1 MAPEYFKASLCLAS
15 RFEDAR
21 YRIVVSEPGTALES
35 CMPVPIGKDRP
46 FTDMFVGRQNGDV
59 SVHA

>member
-1 MAPEYFKASLCLAS
+1 MQGTVSLFRSLARRS
-15 RFEDAR
+15 Q
-21 YRIVVSEPGTALES
+21 VLMLVS
-35 CMPVPIGKDRP
+35 IGKDRP